1 MRIKQKVR
9 WSLLR
14 WSLPSHHI
22 WPGLIRTPQK
32 GTNTI
37 NHSNI
42 LKEPH
47 PYPLFPVRV
56 TVWNIVLKIK
66 RCECWWCFVTE
77 INTWRMLDYQL
88 YQSSSSWHK
97 LGTNLSSVNILRQA
111 GQWEITSPSPAL
123 IIRLIWSDLML
134 RGGWVGYA
142 GASQNTRPWWMTW
155 GFCLLIGIINFE
167 FFAQYSF
174 KFGPNN

>member
-47 PYPLFPVRV
+47 PSPLFPVRV

-97 LGTNLSSVNILRQA
+97 LGTNLSFLSSVNIL
-111 GQWEITSPSPAL
+111 GSEISQSRFNYKIYL
-123 IIRLIWSDLML
+123 IRSDAERRSDCL
-134 RGGWVGYA
+134 A
-142 GASQNTRPWWMTW
+142 CIGASQSSRPWWMTW
-155 GFCLLIGIINFE
+155 GFCLVIGIINLE